1 METYVGN
8 EMELSMLKSAYGD
21 LQYGTSTVA
30 LISGPRGCGKS
41 TLVARMLAKAGI
53 EGVEPF
59 CGNADSISNILSDNS
74 LAWIENIHTLPSD
87 YLKALLSACRNI
99 GNSNKPAMI
108 ILSCTSMNDG
118 EINAPL
124 MTFLSEI
131 RTGLGN
137 AELLDIEMK
146 ALKLADV
153 HFLISKLYPENE
165 FHSNFANQIH
175 KASAGNPLMIH
186 SILERMEQEGNLA
199 RQGNGKWLAATNEEI
214 ISDIK
219 SQIESEWE
227 SKPADGELTTS
238 TPSAEKKYNTAA
250 EMDSAIEPLHQLMKT
265 YKMAQALEIANPL
278 METAMELSSNSH
290 ILKAAIAKCKI
301 LNFFGLYDK
310 AISCADTAMQATDS
324 GNSES
329 RAMITALK
337 AQAIGYLSRFK
348 ESFAMFDLALNIALA
363 CQSHSTAAQIYAL
376 KIPFLLEYP
385 LLDKVVDAYDRGIR
399 HCTSPDSERTMW
411 ELRLYNLYY
420 MRYVSQIEEA
430 MAESEQVLRYFREEG
445 DAKFEARTLNVIG
458 LLYTSKC
465 NFDKAGEYFTMALQR
480 QNSINDKVGLIGI
493 LNNMGHLNFD
503 TGNYQESISY
513 FDQSFAISSSIGSRS
528 LMLVS
533 YTGKGSAYIYL
544 GQNAEAEQ
552 CMLKAREIA
561 DGMENRSSMA
571 YVISALGDLYSH
583 TGENDK
589 ALEVYMQALE
599 IDRELGDMPSVVCDL
614 TNIANV
620 YITTRDVDNGIKY
633 LESIKDE
640 MPDYDNNVGVHA
652 AIENTFG
659 NIYSEKGDSDKAMEH
674 YNAALEIN
682 LKCGDH
688 ICTSLNY
695 YNIGL
700 LHIDNNDWDKAV
712 ECFENAVKYDR
723 LSGDKMQLAQHLQ
736 RLAYCNRM
744 IDEPQKSQQQNMEA
758 VSLFRKLNLMDDCAI
773 SLRAAGDDARV
784 MQIFPNAEKLLLES
798 AEILNETRNY
808 LELADTYSTIG
819 VMYTEL
825 KKMKKAETYFR
836 MALDLHTQHNIGNYE
851 RYSKIAQSMAW
862 MYSQAGKNDKAVE
875 VFLEMRKNSSSEYY
889 LETTLIIAKI
899 LDEMKN
905 EDAEIYY
912 REAAELALKQ
922 DDLQLKTEILG
933 EAGEYLAENGKPEQG
948 ILMINEAIEMLDE
961 ADDKLAKAHMTVTLA
976 DAYEA
981 DGKYNEAIESYITAK
996 EIFEELGE
1004 KWEVACALNNI
1015 GYLYDTQ
1022 NKCVLAAQYYHAAF
1036 EEYKSLD
1043 SKESMAKNLYNEA
1056 LMNERMGSTQNAAQ
1070 IYRQVLNYIDEEE
1083 NPAGYAATALN
1094 VAKCMSTYTD
1104 DDNVQKFTQKAYD
1117 LFTAI
1122 QQIDDMI
1129 ACQEFM
1135 ALFNYQKGN
1144 HTAAKGHLSKL
1155 LAIRD
1160 IKHDNT
1166 TQMLVYNSAASV
1178 CFYMNDLDAT
1188 MEYFQKT
1195 IAVATEMDSWKNIAL
1210 CNLQIAAKMSIDD
1223 DRYNTEITYNGKTRK
1238 IWEFCVECIN
1248 FAIKIAESE
1257 KMNSTI
1263 CEAYELLA
1271 NIYEKTGDVR
1281 EQLLAL
1287 EQIMIQS
1294 TDDEQQ
1300 LNVMMKTAIID
1311 RDYFKKPEQASDRMF
1326 DVVNKAEEL
1335 NLWESRILATI
1346 WLCYWQL
1353 QDSPSDK
1360 DAIRTLQNIS
1370 QRYGYLFF
1378 KVPGLTD
1385 FLKRL

>member
-21 LQYGTSTVA
+21 LQYGTSTVV
-30 LISGPRGCGKS
+30 LLGGPKGCGKS
-41 TLVARMLAKAGI
+41 TLVTRMMAKAGI
-53 EGVEPF
+53 KDVEPF
-59 CGNADSISNILSDNS
+59 SGNADSLGNALIANDLV
-74 LAWIENIHTLPSD
+74 WIEDIHTLSSD
-87 YLKALLSACRNI
+87 YLKALPDVCRNL
-99 GNSNKPAMI
+99 GKSGKPSMI
-108 ILSCTSMNDG
+108 ILTYTSMRDG
-118 EINAPL
+118 EINAAL
-124 MTFLSEI
+124 MTLLTELKTS
-131 RTGLGN
+131 LGDT
-137 AELLDIEMK
+137 ELIDIEMK

-175 KASAGNPLMIH
+175 KASSGNPLMIH
-186 SILERMEQEGNLA
+186 SILGRMEQEGNLGK
-199 RQGNGKWLAATNEEI
+199 QGNGKWLAATKDEI
-214 ISDIK
+214 IINIK
-219 SQIESEWE
+219 SQIESELRSE
-227 SKPADGELTTS
+227 PNAEEPTTN
-238 TPSAEKKYNTAA
+238 TPLATPKYTTDA
-250 EMDSAIEPLHQLMKT
+250 EMDGAIDELEKLMKV

-278 METAMELSSNSH
+278 LEAATQLRSDSYIH
-290 ILKAAIAKCKI
+290 KAAIAKCKI

-310 AISCADTAMQATDS
+310 CIECA
-324 GNSES
+324 GNALSS
-329 RAMITALK
+329 TGGDNTPNRALLTALH

-348 ESFAMFDLALNIALA
+348 DSFAMFDYALNIALA
-363 CQSHSTAAQIYAL
+363 CQSHTTAAQIYAL

-430 MAESEQVLRYFREEG
+430 MAESEKVLRYFREEG

-465 NFDKAGEYFTMALQR
+465 NFEKAGEYFTMALQR

-493 LNNMGHLNFD
+493 LNNLGHLNFD
-503 TGNYQESISY
+503 TGNYHESISY
-513 FDQSFAISSSIGSRS
+513 FDQAFAISSSIGSKS

-544 GQNAEAEQ
+544 GNNAEAEQ
-552 CMLKAREIA
+552 CLLMGRELA
-561 DGMENRSSMA
+561 NGMENRSSMA

-659 NIYSEKGDSDKAMEH
+659 NIYSEKGDTDKAMEH
-674 YNAALEIN
+674 YNNALRIN
-682 LKCGDH
+682 LECGDH

-758 VSLFRKLNLMDDCAI
+758 VSLFRKLNLMDDCAV

-836 MALDLHTQHNIGNYE
+836 MALDLHSQHNLGNYE

-862 MYSQAGKNDKAVE
+862 MYSQASKNDKAVE

-912 REAAELALKQ
+912 REAAELAINQ

-948 ILMINEAIEMLDE
+948 ISMINEAIEMLDE
-961 ADDKLAKAHMTVTLA
+961 ADDKLGKAHMMVTLA

-981 DGKYNEAIESYITAK
+981 DGKYNEAIETYMTAK
-996 EIFEELGE
+996 NIFEELGE

-1036 EEYKSLD
+1036 EEYKTLD

-1070 IYRQVLNYIDEEE
+1070 LYRQVLDYIDEEE

-1104 DDNVQKFTQKAYD
+1104 DDNVLKFTQKAYD
-1117 LFTAI
+1117 LFSAI

-1144 HTAAKGHLSKL
+1144 HTVAKGHLSKL
-1155 LAIRD
+1155 LAIKD

-1166 TQMLVYNSAASV
+1166 TQLLIYNSAASV
-1178 CFYMNDLDAT
+1178 CFYMNDLHGT
-1188 MEYFQKT
+1188 MDYFQKT
-1195 IAVATEMDSWKNIAL
+1195 IAISTEMDSWKNIAL

-1257 KMNSTI
+1257 KMNTTI
-1263 CEAYELLA
+1263 CEAYDLLA
-1271 NIYEKTGDVR
+1271 NIYEKLGDVR

-1287 EQIMIQS
+1287 EQIMTHS
-1294 TDDEQQ
+1294 TDDEQL
-1300 LNVMMKTAIID
+1300 LNVMMKAAIID
-1311 RDYFKKPEQASDRMF
+1311 RNHFHKPDSASEKMF
-1326 DVVNKAEEL
+1326 DVVNRAEEL

-1353 QDSPSDK
+1353 QDSPTDK

-1378 KVPGLTD
+1378 RVPGLTD